1 MEGGS
6 RGRADKRRAL
16 LNNIYAEIDKNISLT
31 LVMIHSKNI
40 TEILRNNIGKITS
53 HLHVILVIE
62 TFFFLTLN
70 FPALLVSF
78 MSSLVAKNL
87 PLLNS

>member
-6 RGRADKRRAL
+6 RGREDKRRAL

-40 TEILRNNIGKITS
+40 TEIPIPPSGRK
-53 HLHVILVIE
+53 E
-62 TFFFLTLN
+62 TNAFCFYKRFIY
-70 FPALLVSF
+70 PMIDVSWSF
-78 MSSLVAKNL
+78 
-87 PLLNS
+87 

>member
-6 RGRADKRRAL
+6 RGREDKRRAL

-62 TFFFLTLN
+62 TFFFSYLK
-70 FPALLVSF
+70 F
-78 MSSLVAKNL
+78 SSYFDQLYVFFGG
-87 PLLNS
+87 

>member
-6 RGRADKRRAL
+6 RGREDKRRAL
-16 LNNIYAEIDKNISLT
+16 LNNIYAEIDKNISFT

-53 HLHVILVIE
+53 HLQVILVI
-62 TFFFLTLN
+62 
-70 FPALLVSF
+70 
-78 MSSLVAKNL
+78 
-87 PLLNS
+87 

>member
-6 RGRADKRRAL
+6 RGREDKRRAL

-62 TFFFLTLN
+62 TFFFSYLN
-70 FPALLVSF
+70 F
-78 MSSLVAKNL
+78 SSYFDQLYVFFGG
-87 PLLNS
+87 

>member
-6 RGRADKRRAL
+6 RGREDKRRAL

-62 TFFFLTLN
+62 TFFFSYLK
-70 FPALLVSF
+70 FSSSF
-78 MSSLVAKNL
+78 DQFYVFFGG
-87 PLLNS
+87 